1 MTKRTRRILYGA
13 RRRADSTDPGAE
25 RASTFGAELGA
36 DGAFP
41 GVSASSVGADGALHG
56 ADGAARDAAEPDAA
70 ERSDDRVAERGA
82 LHGAGGAALG
92 AGGALLF
99 DPSFLI

>member
-1 MTKRTRRILYGA
+1 MESLALFQRGQTFNSMTKRTRRVLYGA

-25 RASTFGAELGA
+25 RASTFGADGA

-56 ADGAARDAAEPDAA
+56 ADGA
-70 ERSDDRVAERGA
+70 
-82 LHGAGGAALG
+82 
-92 AGGALLF
+92 LLF